1 VEFHGECSLPF
12 TLLCLVERN
21 LCPLYVTQN
30 HRTPQVGRD
39 PQGSSTP
46 TLGPTQHR
54 PNPMSQSGV
63 PALPELR
70 HYGRAHRPVMQNLSL
85 TPSCPSPTQP
95 HAVPSGPVAVTEPS
109 CSCHKVPAQLPCS
122 GPNKPRPSEP
132 LAARARR
139 PFPTSAALRCPGPG
153 RAVSPRPDQRQPKRH
168 RGFAPSALRR
178 AQTSRRAGPGGPQG
192 SGKRRSRGRGR
203 QS

>member
-1 VEFHGECSLPF
+1 MEFHGECSLPF

-95 HAVPSGPVAVTEPS
+95 HAVPSGPVAVTQSRAQHCLSAPHEEL
-109 CSCHKVPAQLPCS
+109 QLPKGLRS
-122 GPNKPRPSEP
+122 APVLWAEATPG
-132 LAARARR
+132 L
-139 PFPTSAALRCPGPG
+139 PFQWLRSDHVPVSA
-153 RAVSPRPDQRQPKRH
+153 
-168 RGFAPSALRR
+168 
-178 AQTSRRAGPGGPQG
+178 
-192 SGKRRSRGRGR
+192 
-203 QS
+203 